1 MKGRVA
7 GAAEGAERRHHLEG
21 QKARRFEGRR
31 AAGDGRGEGGAAAF
45 MVDICGSTAA
55 LGFFR
60 GGVLTS
66 KLVVVSTPSIM
77 CPSTPFDLFFPNRST
92 ASTRPTT
99 LPLLDSSLRRS
110 ILQPT
115 PPASCSSSCM
125 SSSPSSPSR
134 KLARAPP
141 GNTSWK

>member
-77 CPSTPFDLFFPNRST
+77 HVSVDAVRPLFPESFHSIDQTDDLT
-92 ASTRPTT
+92 VA
-99 LPLLDSSLRRS
+99 
-110 ILQPT
+110 
-115 PPASCSSSCM
+115 
-125 SSSPSSPSR
+125 
-134 KLARAPP
+134 
-141 GNTSWK
+141 